1 MKRVKLVLII
11 SFLCIV
17 LNCNDVFAGT
27 KVNIRTEG
35 NYYVPSDVVVT
46 ESNKKAILG
55 TPSVNAEE
63 KIYDFAEILTDVEE
77 ETLFKNIKHFISST
91 NMDYVI
97 VTAKKNNKASSKDY
111 TKDFYNY
118 NDFSNDG
125 IILLIDRDKN
135 GIYMSTSGRAV
146 ELFSDERMEPILKN
160 VFELT
165 KKKKF
170 YDACKSFT
178 TSISEIV
185 KIGSVKDGEVVK
197 VDENGNVKVSKD
209 LHIVQVA
216 IFALLGTGIIIGI
229 LMLRCR
235 MVRKATS
242 ARDFL
247 NKDTMKIVDISEM
260 FLGTRTFKA
269 PLTSSVGKNQ
279 STPPKQGGT
288 GIKK

>member
-1 MKRVKLVLII
+1 MKKIRFVLLI
-11 SFLCIV
+11 SFICIV
-17 LNCNDVFAGT
+17 LNCNDVFAST

-46 ESNKKAILG
+46 ESNKKAILS

-63 KIYDFAEILTDVEE
+63 KIYDFAEILTEGEE

-91 NMDYVI
+91 NMDYAI
-97 VTAKKNNKASSKDY
+97 VTTKKNNKGSSKDY

-118 NDFSNDG
+118 NDFGNDG
-125 IILLIDRDKN
+125 IILLIDRDKM
-135 GIYMSTSGRAV
+135 GIYMTTSGRAV

-185 KIGSVKDGEVVK
+185 KIGTVKDDEVVK
-197 VDENGNVKVSKD
+197 VGKDGTVKVSKD
-209 LHIVQVA
+209 LHVVNVA

-229 LMLRCR
+229 LILRCR

-269 PLTSSVGKNQ
+269 PLTSSVDKKK
-279 STPPKQGGT
+279 STPKQGGT
-288 GIKK
+288 GINK

>member
-1 MKRVKLVLII
+1 MKKVQMVFII
-11 SFLCIV
+11 SILCIC
-17 LNCNDVFAGT
+17 LNCSEVFAGT
-27 KVNIRTEG
+27 KVNIRSEG

-63 KIYDFAEILTDVEE
+63 KIYDFADILTDGEE

-97 VTAKKNNKASSKDY
+97 VTTKKNNKASSKDY

-125 IILLIDRDKN
+125 IILLIDRDKM
-135 GIYMSTSGRAV
+135 GIYMSTSGKAV
-146 ELFSDERMEPILKN
+146 EMFSNERMEPILKN
-160 VFELT
+160 VFNLT
-165 KKKKF
+165 KERKF

-185 KIGSVKDGEVVK
+185 KIGTVKDGEVVK
-197 VDENGNVKVSKD
+197 VSKDGNVKVSKD
-209 LHIVQVA
+209 LHLFNVA
-216 IFALLGTGIIIGI
+216 LGALIGTGIIIGI
-229 LMLRCR
+229 LILSSR

-247 NKDTMKIVDISEM
+247 NKETMKIVDISEM

-269 PLTSSVGKNQ
+269 PLTSSVDKKK
-279 STPPKQGGT
+279 STPPKQSGT
-288 GIKK
+288 GINK